1 MNTIN
6 KLDGQLFEKLI
17 IGGAINLKAN
27 VKEVNELN
35 VFPIPD
41 GDTGDN
47 MYMTINGGIEYLKKE
62 NDLSLSKK
70 AIALANGMML
80 SARGNSGVILSQ
92 LFNGLAKGL
101 EGVDSADVLQMCNA
115 FKQAVKQ
122 AYSAVV
128 KPVEGTILTVAR
140 EAVEYTETEKAYTQS
155 INDFFEKYLFEMKNS
170 LERTPELL
178 ETLKEAGV
186 IDSGGA
192 GLVYIIEG
200 IKEVLEGKEITDDN
214 SFESTKQ
221 TIDFSKFNENS
232 IMEYGYCTEF
242 LLQLQTS
249 KININNFDIQVI
261 IDYLNTIGD
270 SIVAY
275 LTGTVVKIHVH
286 TLQPYKALEF
296 CQKFGE
302 FLTVKIENMTLQ
314 HNEVINNNQ
323 AEGKQIK
330 RPKKK
335 YGIVAVAN
343 GEGLINTLIESG
355 VDEVINGGQTNNP
368 STKSFIEAFEK
379 VNAEYIYVF
388 PNNSNIIMT
397 ANEAKQLYK
406 DAIVYVINTKDF
418 GQAYSALSVVDFG
431 VEDPEEIRQVL
442 EEAKDNVITGLI
454 TKSIRDANINSVD
467 IHEGDYIG
475 FCDKTMHTSKA
486 NKLDAYFDLIKK
498 MNAED
503 KSFLI
508 NVYGKDVL
516 ESEKELI
523 ESKLKEKYS
532 NLEVYSINGEQEVYD
547 FMVVL
552 E

>member
-140 EAVEYTETEKAYTQS
+140 EAVEYTEAKKAYTQS

-170 LERTPELL
+170 LERTPDLL

-323 AEGKQIK
+323 AEGKKIK

-379 VNAEYIYVF
+379 VNSEYIYVF

-406 DAIVYVINTKDF
+406 DAMVYVINTKDF

>member
-140 EAVEYTETEKAYTQS
+140 EAVEYTEAEKAYTQS
-155 INDFFEKYLFEMKNS
+155 INDFFEKYLFKMKNS
-170 LERTPELL
+170 LERTPDLL

-200 IKEVLEGKEITDDN
+200 IKEVLEGKEITDEK

-302 FLTVKIENMTLQ
+302 FLTIKIENMTLQ

-323 AEGKQIK
+323 AEGKKTK

-406 DAIVYVINTKDF
+406 DAMVYVINTKDF

>member
-140 EAVEYTETEKAYTQS
+140 EAVEYTEAEKAYTQS

-170 LERTPELL
+170 LERTPDLL

-200 IKEVLEGKEITDDN
+200 IKEVLEGKEITNDN

-323 AEGKQIK
+323 AEGKKIK

-406 DAIVYVINTKDF
+406 DAMVYVINTKDF

>member
-140 EAVEYTETEKAYTQS
+140 EAVEYTESEKAYTQS

-170 LERTPELL
+170 LERTPDLL

-323 AEGKQIK
+323 AEGKKIK

-379 VNAEYIYVF
+379 INAEYIYVF

-406 DAIVYVINTKDF
+406 DAMVYVINTKDF

-508 NVYGKDVL
+508 NIYGKDVL

>member
-70 AIALANGMML
+70 ALALANGMML

-115 FKQAVKQ
+115 FKHAVVQ

-128 KPVEGTILTVAR
+128 NPVEGTILTVAR
-140 EAVEYTETEKAYTQS
+140 EAVEYTEAEKTYTQS
-155 INDFFEKYLFEMKNS
+155 INEFFEKYLLEMKKS
-170 LERTPELL
+170 LDRTPDLL

-200 IKEVLEGKEITDDN
+200 IKKVLEGKEIIDN
-214 SFESTKQ
+214 SYFETPTQ
-221 TIDFSKFNENS
+221 TIDFSKFNEYS

-242 LLQLQTS
+242 LLQLQTF
-249 KININNFDIQVI
+249 KIDINNFDIQVI

-314 HNEVINNNQ
+314 HNDVINNKV
-323 AEGKQIK
+323 EEKKIK

-406 DAIVYVINTKDF
+406 DAIIYVINTKDF

-431 VEDPEEIRQVL
+431 VEDPEEIKMVL
-442 EEAKDNVITGLI
+442 EEAKDNVVTGLI
-454 TKSIRDANINSVD
+454 TQSIRDANINNVN

-475 FCDKTMHTSKA
+475 FCDKTMHTSKD
-486 NKLDAYFDLIKK
+486 NKIDAYFDLIKK
-498 MNAED
+498 MNIEE

-508 NVYGKDVL
+508 NIYGKDVL
-516 ESEKELI
+516 MSEKEFI
-523 ESKLKEKYS
+523 EKALQEKYP
-532 NLEVYSINGEQEVYD
+532 NIEVYSINGEQEVYD
-547 FMVVL
+547 FMIVL

>member
-406 DAIVYVINTKDF
+406 DAMVYVINTKDF

-516 ESEKELI
+516 DSEKELI

>member
-140 EAVEYTETEKAYTQS
+140 EAVEYTEAEKVYTQS

-170 LERTPELL
+170 LERTPDLL

-323 AEGKQIK
+323 AEGKKIK

-406 DAIVYVINTKDF
+406 DAMVYVINTKDF

>member
-17 IGGAINLKAN
+17 IGGAINLRAN

-70 AIALANGMML
+70 ALALANGMML

-101 EGVDSADVLQMCNA
+101 EGIDSADVLQMCNA

-128 KPVEGTILTVAR
+128 KPVEGTMLTVAR
-140 EAVEYTETEKAYTQS
+140 EAVEYTEADKAYTQS
-155 INDFFEKYLFEMKNS
+155 INDFFKKYLSEMKKS
-170 LERTPELL
+170 LDRTPELL
-178 ETLKEAGV
+178 ETLKEAEV

-200 IKEVLEGKEITDDN
+200 IKEVLEGKEIVDNN
-214 SFESTKQ
+214 SFETTKQ

-232 IMEYGYCTEF
+232 VMEYGYCTEF

-249 KININNFDIQVI
+249 KIDINNFDIQVI
-261 IDYLNTIGD
+261 IDYLNAIGD

-323 AEGKQIK
+323 VEEKKIK

-368 STKSFIEAFEK
+368 STKLFLEAFER

-397 ANEAKQLYK
+397 ANEAKQLYE
-406 DAIVYVINTKDF
+406 DSIVYVIKTKDF
-418 GQAYSALSVVDFG
+418 GQAYSALSVADFG
-431 VEDPEEIRQVL
+431 IEDPEEIRQIL
-442 EEAKDNVITGLI
+442 EEAKDNVVTGLI
-454 TKSIRDANINSVD
+454 TKSIRDANINNVD
-467 IHEGDYIG
+467 IHEGDFIG
-475 FCDKTMHTSKA
+475 LCDKTMHTSKK
-486 NKLDAYFDLIKK
+486 NKLEAYFELIKK
-498 MNAED
+498 MDVEE

-508 NVYGKDVL
+508 NIYGKDVSN
-516 ESEKELI
+516 SEKQFI
-523 ESKLKEKYS
+523 ETELKEKYP
-532 NLEVYSINGEQEVYD
+532 NLEIYSINGEQEVYD
-547 FMVVL
+547 LMVVL

>member
-122 AYSAVV
+122 AYSSVV

-406 DAIVYVINTKDF
+406 DAMVYVINTKDF

-442 EEAKDNVITGLI
+442 EEAKDNVLTGLI
-454 TKSIRDANINSVD
+454 TKSIRDANINSVN

-475 FCDKTMHTSKA
+475 FCDKTMHTSKS